1 MRINLISPEQRSRN
15 RDMDV
20 ESLAKYVF
28 SQLKENLASDYKGP
42 DSYASV
48 RTLRQALF
56 PGGIDNKS
64 RSDHAKLVE
73 AIILLEKRGLLVRD
87 LSYPSTQSG
96 EEALVVY
103 LSSVG
108 MKSNIQN
115 EILLLMDQ
123 PEEYVQELEQGV
135 SMALDPIVRQ
145 YYLESLRAYQA
156 QLYISSV
163 INLGIT
169 SEKAIHWLAESI
181 ASYSVKYRENIKRKR
196 NGRISDLI
204 EYLSHSVIPNV
215 FEDEVEDELKEQ
227 LAGLG
232 DLYRKNRNEAGHP
245 DSIRQSWSR
254 EDQLVLLVEFRRY
267 ITTICKAVEECPN
280 IK

>member
-1 MRINLISPEQRSRN
+1 MRGYSEEQRQQVRK
-15 RDMDV
+15 MDV
-20 ESLAKYVF
+20 ESLAKFVF
-28 SQLKENLASDYKGP
+28 RHLKENLDTDPGLRGFIRSVSNLRNDLFPEEKYISNPSDY
-42 DSYASV
+42 AH
-48 RTLRQALF
+48 LL
-56 PGGIDNKS
+56 
-64 RSDHAKLVE
+64 E
-73 AIILLEKRGLLVRD
+73 AITLLERRGLVVRD
-87 LSYPSTQSG
+87 ISFPDAHNPRNDYL
-96 EEALVVY
+96 VY
-103 LSSVG
+103 LTSIG
-108 MKSNIQN
+108 MKSDIED

-163 INLGIT
+163 IGLGIT

-181 ASYSVKYRENIKRKR
+181 AFYSVKYRENIKRKR

-215 FEDEVEDELKEQ
+215 FEDEVADELKEQ

-232 DLYRKNRNEAGHP
+232 GLYRKNRNEAGHP

-254 EDQLVLLVEFRRY
+254 EDQLILLVEFRRY
-267 ITTICKAVEECPN
+267 IATICKAVEECPN
-280 IK
+280 IN